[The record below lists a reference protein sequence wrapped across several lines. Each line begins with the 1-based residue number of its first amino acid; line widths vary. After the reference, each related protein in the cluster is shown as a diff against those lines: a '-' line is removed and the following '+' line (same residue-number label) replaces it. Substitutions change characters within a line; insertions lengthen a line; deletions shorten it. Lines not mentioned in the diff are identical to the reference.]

1 MMRKYVFILLLGV
14 SLSAVAQSAQQA
26 DALFTAKDYAKA
38 QTAYGN
44 LLRKSPKNQ
53 LYLYRIARC
62 AYELGDTQT
71 AIRRF
76 EEAGEKYALRN
87 YYLGELYF
95 GEYRFA
101 EAFAAYERY
110 LESIEPGNDRY
121 HYVEEQMVKAE
132 KGERYMR
139 RVEDVSIIS
148 HTVVAKKD
156 FLGAYELS
164 PEAGT
169 LTETDGRVTYTNQRG
184 DRKVMACDTAG
195 RKDLYFSQ
203 WLINSWGDSVAL
215 PAPVNTMAEENY
227 PFLLTDGITLYF
239 GSDRGDGL
247 GGYDIYLTRYNSTTD
262 NYLQPENIGM
272 PFNSF
277 ANDYMLAIDENK
289 GIGYFATDRNT
300 ATDSVSVYCFVPN
313 EEKTI
318 LHNFTDEKARLTAQ
332 LKMYRKAQ
340 KVMDVSTEN
349 ENKVIAEDET
359 GEFIFIVNDSTVY
372 SDWQDFRSKE
382 AKTLY
387 RSYRQAAR
395 QAEQNKENLLRLR
408 QEYMTTSPEKQV
420 VISEKILT
428 MEEEIPLQK
437 QWLQSTLNEIRRLE
451 NEALQNF
458 PILEK

>member
-14 SLSAVAQSAQQA
+14 SLSAVAQTAQQA

-71 AIRRF
+71 AICRF

-110 LESIEPGNDRY
+110 LESIEPGNERY
-121 HYVEEQMVKAE
+121 HYVEEQMARAE

-139 RVEDVSIIS
+139 RVEDVSIVS
-148 HTVVAKKD
+148 HTVVAKQD
-156 FLGAYELS
+156 FLRAYELS

-184 DRKVMACDTAG
+184 DRKVMTCDTAG
-195 RKDLYFSQ
+195 RKNLYFSQ
-203 WLINSWGDSVAL
+203 WLIDSWGDSVAL

-247 GGYDIYLTRYNSTTD
+247 GGYDIYLTRYNSVTD
-262 NYLQPENIGM
+262 SYLQPENMGM

-300 ATDSVSVYCFVPN
+300 ATDSVSIYCFVPN
-313 EEKTI
+313 EEKII
-318 LHNFTDEKARLTAQ
+318 LHNFTDEKARLVAQ
-332 LKMYRKAQ
+332 LKTYRKVQ
-340 KVMDVSTEN
+340 KETEIEMDSAEEVKT
-349 ENKVIAEDET
+349 IEDEAV
-359 GEFIFIVNDSTVY
+359 FMLVVNDTTVY

-382 AKTLY
+382 AMTLY
-387 RSYRQAAR
+387 RNYRQTAR
-395 QAEQNKENLLRLR
+395 QAEQNILRLGELR
-408 QEYMTTSPEKQV
+408 QQYMTATTEEQTT
-420 VISEKILT
+420 IGEQILAL
-428 MEEEIPLQK
+428 EEENPIQK
-437 QWLQSTLNEIRRLE
+437 ERLQSTLNEVRRLE
-451 NEALQNF
+451 NEELQNF